1 MLPALFVVGLRQ
13 LVARLSVAQLLEMH
27 WLGFV
32 RLCTTAFA
40 IYFGWAFFN
49 DASFHHFAVKIFKF
63 WNCNGYNPLS
73 YCVMRWKVDFY
84 P

>member
-1 MLPALFVVGLRQ
+1 MSNSNFDKNGVDSSGF
-13 LVARLSVAQLLEMH
+13 H
-27 WLGFV
+27 WLQYAAFGV
-32 RLCTTAFA
+32 TAFA

-49 DASFHHFAVKIFKF
+49 DASFHNFALNLFKF
-63 WNCNGYNPLS
+63 CNCSGYNPLS